1 MYVANCT
8 SMTSSTIASTLDM
21 TVKLGITLPKSIIQ
35 KIDHQRGDIP
45 RSRYIRRAVER
56 YLGNSSSKDIDNK
69 DNKDNKAAAATKKS
83 RRK

>member
-1 MYVANCT
+1 MYLVHST
-8 SMTSSTIASTLDM
+8 GMTSSTIIVTDN

-35 KIDHQRGDIP
+35 KIDQRRGDIP

-56 YLGNSSSKDIDNK
+56 YLGSNNSKDIDSI
-69 DNKDNKAAAATKKS
+69 DNKAVAATKKS

>member
-1 MYVANCT
+1 MYVVHST
-8 SMTSSTIASTLDM
+8 SMTSSTIVAATVDM

-35 KIDHQRGDIP
+35 KIDNRRGDIP

-56 YLGNSSSKDIDNK
+56 YLGSNSKDIDSM
-69 DNKDNKAAAATKKS
+69 DSNKAAAATKES

>member
-1 MYVANCT
+1 
-8 SMTSSTIASTLDM
+8 MTSSTIAAATMDM

-35 KIDHQRGDIP
+35 KIDQRRGDIP

-56 YLGNSSSKDIDNK
+56 YLGNSSNSKDIDGIG
-69 DNKDNKAAAATKKS
+69 NKAAAATRKS